1 MNPFTDE
8 LARLRAGNPVPVEP
22 DHGRTTAAT
31 ATLARILQEPISEA
45 TEECPDGRS
54 RGRRPGGR
62 IVARSSRR
70 LIVVLAAAFIAGGA
84 AFAATDP
91 LGWWGANPT
100 YAKYGSDPTVHV
112 RTPAAQTLVCSR
124 PGGGVLRCV
133 PATWTPRSLKP
144 LVRGHPSIGQPYSF
158 AFAITP
164 PARGITRR
172 RLLAYIA
179 SRRAAGKITAAAAG
193 RFRADLAAVPDSFFT
208 ELEYAD
214 RYATFGGGGE
224 TRDGLTQVPP
234 PGIPSTI
241 VCEPAAGGLSCQDL
255 NGDEHA
261 PVGAGIYG
269 AIPTRSW
276 RYERV
281 PPENSSLP
289 PGITFTRA
297 EYRVLMDMLRF
308 STMTRSSG
316 TRSGTPTR
324 APALRSQRASGG

>member
-1 MNPFTDE
+1 MIP
-8 LARLRAGNPVPVEP
+8 
-22 DHGRTTAAT
+22 
-31 ATLARILQEPISEA
+31 
-45 TEECPDGRS
+45 
-54 RGRRPGGR
+54 RR
-62 IVARSSRR
+62 
-70 LIVVLAAAFIAGGA
+70 
-84 AFAATDP
+84 
-91 LGWWGANPT
+91 T
-100 YAKYGSDPTVHV
+100 YARYGSDPTVHV
-112 RTPAAQTLVCSR
+112 RTPVAQTLVCSR

-133 PATWTPRSLKP
+133 PATWTPGSPKP
-144 LVRGHPSIGQPYSF
+144 LVAGHPSIGQPYSF
-158 AFAITP
+158 AFAIFP
-164 PARGITRR
+164 PGRGITRH

-179 SRRAAGKITAAAAG
+179 SRRAAGKMTAAAVG

-208 ELEYAD
+208 ELAYAD
-214 RYATFGGGGE
+214 RYATFGGAGE

-241 VCEPAAGGLSCQDL
+241 VCEPAARGLSCQDL

-297 EYRVLMDMLRF
+297 EYRVLIDMLRF

-324 APALRSQRASGG
+324 APALRSQRAGGG